1 MNMMKNMLLLGAY
14 ILCTFLIWIIMVVP
28 SLMEHN
34 AKETKKVNHIMP
46 VVMFAGTALLS
57 LLMV

>member
-1 MNMMKNMLLLGAY
+1 MIENMLLLGAY
-14 ILCTFLIWIIMVVP
+14 ILCTFLIWLIMVVP

-34 AKETKKVNHIMP
+34 AKETKKINRVMP